1 MNKITCPHCKKEFEL
16 NNADYADIL
25 NQVRTNDFF
34 EQVKSKVE
42 LEKKN
47 FELERI
53 AELKQKES
61 EINELNIKLEKV
73 TDNNESIKAKL
84 ELEHEKSI
92 NLIKEENSKEIKR
105 LNSQISDLKNIVEN
119 NKANLEL
126 ELRKEENKQKDQ
138 ITKLMIEI
146 EKKNSEI
153 KLLKQEKESTEQKAE
168 IEKTNAVNSLKETI
182 KQKDEEISQLK
193 DYKHKMSTKMV
204 GETLEQHCLTKFN
217 EIRQF
222 LPQGKV
228 SFGKDNDAK
237 EGSKGDFIYR
247 EMTDA
252 GEELISI
259 MFEMKNEMEETEHK
273 HKNKDFYKELDKD
286 RRQKKCE
293 YAVLV
298 STLEYDNDEFNAGIV
313 AVASEQYEK
322 MFVVRPN
329 CFIPIISLLRS
340 AALTNASLKDELLIQ
355 RDRNIDITN
364 FEKKLDDAKKSI
376 SNNYDSAKKNLD
388 SAIRDIDATIEKL
401 KKTKDEIEKSLR
413 YFDRTN
419 SGMDDLTIRKLTRGN
434 PTMKSE
440 FEKLEEEKAIKE

>member
-138 ITKLMIEI
+138 ITKLKIEI

-153 KLLKQEKESTEQKAE
+153 KLLKQENESTEQKAE
-168 IEKTNAVNSLKETI
+168 IEKTNAVNILKETI
-182 KQKDEEISQLK
+182 KQKDEEILQLK

-340 AALTNASLKDELLIQ
+340 AALTNASLKDELLEQ
-355 RDRNIDITN
+355 KNRNIDITN
-364 FEKKLDDAKKSI
+364 FEKKLHDAKKSI